1 MAVAVGP
8 PLAPLSIPETL
19 EASAAIP
26 AAVIETAL
34 GRSRDWTKL
43 GASEADL
50 AELDAIGQTGK
61 TTAGARKSFE
71 EYLNDRNDGFC
82 YQVVQTRFD
91 PSDLTERFAVFRMP
105 K

>member
-19 EASAAIP
+19 EPSAAIP
-26 AAVIETAL
+26 AALIDTAL
-34 GRSRDWTKL
+34 GRSRDWIKL
-43 GASEADL
+43 GVSEADL
-50 AELDAIGQTGK
+50 VELDAIGETGK

-71 EYLNDRNDGFC
+71 EYLNERHDGFS

-91 PSDLTERFAVFRMP
+91 PGDFTERFAVFRTP
-105 K
+105 S